1 MWEIFKF
8 ECHYQLRSP
17 LFVVLAVVFFLF
29 AFFLMASDN
38 VRLGGISS
46 SLNYNAAWT
55 IVYTQFFF
63 SLQGQLCQFHHM
75 T

>member
-1 MWEIFKF
+1 MFEVFKF

-17 LFVVLAVVFFLF
+17 LFLVLAIVFGLF
-29 AFFLMASDN
+29 AFFLMASDD
-38 VRLGGISS
+38 VSLGGIGN

-63 SLQGQLCQFHHM
+63 SVIGMLS
-75 T
+75 